1 MSSDPA
7 MKSAGLVEA
16 PALSANSAN
25 TPVPAFAFP
34 HPHAPPAPI
43 ILCAY
48 VPQASM
54 TFPLKQSKQV
64 SKYIFEVTRT

>member
-16 PALSANSAN
+16 LALSANSAHAR
-25 TPVPAFAFP
+25 PAFAFP
-34 HPHAPPAPI
+34 HPHAPHAPI

-48 VPQASM
+48 VPEPSM